1 MTDNKSAFEESK
13 DGRFEF
19 PQEMNDLFAEVVRQQ
34 QAQFRTCKTMLAGF
48 KATGETDIDYMDAYM
63 DCLHDFMDQGSDAE

>member
-63 DCLHDFMDQGSDAE
+63 DCLHEIGRAHV

>member
-19 PQEMNDLFAEVVRQQ
+19 PQEMNDLIAEVVRQQ
-34 QAQFRTCKTMLAGF
+34 QAQFRTCKRSVSPYPSQAGRP
-48 KATGETDIDYMDAYM
+48 
-63 DCLHDFMDQGSDAE
+63 